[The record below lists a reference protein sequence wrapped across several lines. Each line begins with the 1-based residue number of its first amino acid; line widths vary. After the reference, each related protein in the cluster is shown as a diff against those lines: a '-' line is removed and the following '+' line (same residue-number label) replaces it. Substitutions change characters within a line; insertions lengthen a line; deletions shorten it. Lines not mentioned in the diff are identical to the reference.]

1 MNLSLEEYGDIPIIT
16 VGTKRVDAACAIQFK
31 DAFQKTVPKGRDR
44 VILDL
49 DGVEFVD
56 SSGLGAIVGL
66 MKILA
71 PETKLE
77 LSTMGETVKKVFAL
91 TRMDQVF
98 TIHERIM
105 DGVRSTKLQ

>member
-1 MNLSLEEYGDIPIIT
+1 MDLILNENYEVPVISVPETRI
-16 VGTKRVDAACAIQFK
+16 DAACAIQFK
-31 DAFQKTVPKGRDR
+31 DSFQKIFPHGQQR

-66 MKILA
+66 MKLLA
-71 PETKLE
+71 PDTKLE

-91 TRMDQVF
+91 MHMDRVF
-98 TIHERIM
+98 RIHERVL
-105 DGVRSTKLQ
+105 DGVSSTE

>member
-1 MNLSLEEYGDIPIIT
+1 MNLELSETNGISVISVPEPRI
-16 VGTKRVDAACAIQFK
+16 DAACAIQFK
-31 DAFQKTVPKGRDR
+31 DSFQKTVPKGRDR

-66 MKILA
+66 MKLLS
-71 PETKLE
+71 PETRLE

-91 TRMDQVF
+91 THMDRVF
-98 TIHERIM
+98 TIHERVL
-105 DGVRSTKLQ
+105 DGVSSGSES

>member
-1 MNLSLEEYGDIPIIT
+1 MNLSLDENGAIPVIS
-16 VGTKRVDAACAIQFK
+16 VGATRIDAACAIQFK
-31 DAFQKTVPKGRDR
+31 DAFQKTVPKEPER

-71 PETKLE
+71 PETRLE

-98 TIHERIM
+98 TIHERVV
-105 DGVRSTKLQ
+105 DGVCGAKLQ